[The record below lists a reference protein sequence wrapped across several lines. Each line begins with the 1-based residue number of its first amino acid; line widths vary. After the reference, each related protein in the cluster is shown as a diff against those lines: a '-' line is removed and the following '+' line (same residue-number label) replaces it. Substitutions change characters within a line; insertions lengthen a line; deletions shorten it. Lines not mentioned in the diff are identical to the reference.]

1 MLHVRAI
8 FYISTRALARGGDIF
23 VEHGGPNGPNN
34 QAPGEIPV
42 GLFSAPRFDTWITS
56 KYPLATYLAWV
67 DFLKSGHLRAIRDSV
82 LRANGIFCFWI

>member
-1 MLHVRAI
+1 MYLL
-8 FYISTRALARGGDIF
+8 YISPGISSSVRRNIHDFTHMATS
-23 VEHGGPNGPNN
+23 P
-34 QAPGEIPV
+34 APGEIPV